1 MLHLLKKVMG
11 KGETPLPHPPIE
23 TPPTVQSLPEDEI
36 PRYPPFVK
44 GLPASHPDRLIETQ
58 QELIGQIR
66 ESGLAS
72 KEVYE
77 EFYLGPLRR
86 FASYAHLLPA
96 SETHHHRG
104 AGGLFRH
111 AIEVAL
117 WSLQSGDRVLLPGDQ
132 TPRRRRELEPRWHSA
147 VFLAALCHDLGK
159 PITDLIVTNQD
170 GAKVWDPFCEDL
182 YTWAIGNQVDRYFL
196 RWRKN
201 RGTSHT
207 SVSLL
212 LVERI
217 VGRSGLGWISQ
228 GDPNLVT
235 WMMEAISGHPSQENM
250 IHNLIVRSDQVS
262 VTRDIEGM
270 GATFAG
276 YEIGIPVERILLDIM
291 RRLVRDGVWVVNEP
305 GSRLWHMD
313 GHLYLIWPAG
323 GEEIA
328 AIVNQ
333 EKMPGLPRTPNS
345 ILDMLVERKL
355 AEFKVGQ
362 PDGNRYWLIAPAIL
376 AEKIPDIQLKAIRLN
391 NPGAL
396 LDSLPASVAGRLVG
410 DDDPTTKS
418 LNNTSVVAPTKPTE
432 PTVEV
437 IPATIVTSATPP
449 ADQPPDRLDGPVG
462 EALKALVEDIERG
475 RRDGSKLTHVDAA
488 GILCLKWPDAF
499 KGYGLENKTI
509 LDELGRRNWLV
520 VDPMA
525 PFRKVG
531 ELQVG
536 IGAPWKILR
545 LQPVV
550 AAMMDI
556 NRAKSTS
563 KKASK
568 PAPKSESKP
577 VAKVETTE
585 KEATEKEA
593 TEPLQSVTPP
603 VLPMVS
609 SKEEGAVEKM
619 VARQRALLED
629 VVGVLRQAVNDGTLV
644 ADQENGYLL
653 INVRDAEAVLKAG
666 IKASRSQIFGLK
678 GIDPDR
684 FTTEDRKPKVYF
696 RIRA

>member
-11 KGETPLPHPPIE
+11 KGETSLPQQPIE
-23 TPPTVQSLPEDEI
+23 PASTARSLPDDEI

-72 KEVYE
+72 KDVYD

-170 GAKVWDPFCEDL
+170 GGKVWDPFCEDL
-182 YTWAIGNQVDRYFL
+182 YAWAIRNQVDRYFL

-217 VGRSGLGWISQ
+217 VGRTGLGWISQ

-262 VTRDIEGM
+262 VTRDIESM
-270 GATFAG
+270 GANFAG

-291 RRLVRDGVWVVNEP
+291 RRLVRDGVWIVNEP
-305 GSRLWHMD
+305 GSRLWHME
-313 GHLYLIWPAG
+313 GHLYLVWPAG

-328 AIVNQ
+328 AIINQ

-355 AEFKVGQ
+355 AEFKAGP

-376 AEKIPDIQLKAIRLN
+376 AEKIPNIQLKAIRLN

-410 DDDPTTKS
+410 NDDPPTKS
-418 LNNTSVVAPTKPTE
+418 LSNASVVAPTKPAV
-432 PTVEV
+432 PTIEV
-437 IPATIVTSATPP
+437 VPAAIVTSATPAVSP
-449 ADQPPDRLDGPVG
+449 ADQPPDQLDGPVG
-462 EALKALVEDIERG
+462 EALKALVEDIEHG
-475 RRDGSKLTHVDAA
+475 RRDGSKITHVDSE
-488 GILCLKWPDAF
+488 GVLCLKWPDAF

-525 PFRKVG
+525 PFRKVA

-568 PAPKSESKP
+568 PVPKSESKP
-577 VAKVETTE
+577 VAKVETAE
-585 KEATEKEA
+585 KEAI
-593 TEPLQSVTPP
+593 EPLLSVTPP
-603 VLPMVS
+603 VLPLVS

-629 VVGVLRQAVNDGTLV
+629 VVGVLRQAVNDRTLA
-644 ADQENGYLL
+644 ADHENGYLL

>member
-11 KGETPLPHPPIE
+11 KGEISLPQQAIE
-23 TPPTVQSLPEDEI
+23 TPPTAQSLPDDEI

-72 KEVYE
+72 KDVYE

-159 PITDLIVTNQD
+159 PITDLIVNNQD

-262 VTRDIEGM
+262 VTRDIESM
-270 GATFAG
+270 GANFAG

-291 RRLVRDGVWVVNEP
+291 RRLVRDGGWIVNEP

-313 GHLYLIWPAG
+313 GHLYLVWPAG

-328 AIVNQ
+328 AIINQ

-362 PDGNRYWLIAPAIL
+362 SDGNRYWLIAPAIL
-376 AEKIPDIQLKAIRLN
+376 VEKIPNIQLKAIRLN

-410 DDDPTTKS
+410 NDDPPTKS
-418 LNNTSVVAPTKPTE
+418 LSNASVVAPTKPAE

-437 IPATIVTSATPP
+437 VPAAIVTSSTSAAPP
-449 ADQPPDRLDGPVG
+449 ADQSPDRLDGPVG
-462 EALKALVEDIERG
+462 EALKALVEDIEHG
-475 RRDGSKLTHVDAA
+475 RRDGSKLTHVDSE

-499 KGYGLENKTI
+499 KGYGVENKTI

-525 PFRKVG
+525 PFRKVA

-550 AAMMDI
+550 AALMGI
-556 NRAKSTS
+556 IRATSTS
-563 KKASK
+563 KAASK
-568 PAPKSESKP
+568 PARKSESKP

-585 KEATEKEA
+585 KDA
-593 TEPLQSVTPP
+593 TEPLPSVTPP

-629 VVGVLRQAVNDGTLV
+629 VVRVLRQAVNDRTLA
-644 ADQENGYLL
+644 ADHENGYLL

-696 RIRA
+696 RIRE

>member
-11 KGETPLPHPPIE
+11 KGEISLPQQVIEIPPIAK
-23 TPPTVQSLPEDEI
+23 SLPDDEI

-72 KEVYE
+72 KDVYE

-170 GAKVWDPFCEDL
+170 GTKVWDPFCEDL

-262 VTRDIEGM
+262 VTRDIESM
-270 GATFAG
+270 GANFAG

-291 RRLVRDGVWVVNEP
+291 RRLVRDGVWIVNEP

-313 GHLYLIWPAG
+313 GHLYLVWPAG

-328 AIVNQ
+328 AIINQ

-376 AEKIPDIQLKAIRLN
+376 AEKIPNIQLKAIRLN
-391 NPGAL
+391 NLGAL

-410 DDDPTTKS
+410 NDDPPTKS
-418 LNNTSVVAPTKPTE
+418 LSNASVVAPTKPAV

-437 IPATIVTSATPP
+437 VPAAIVTSATPSAPP
-449 ADQPPDRLDGPVG
+449 ADQPPDQLDGPVG
-462 EALKALVEDIERG
+462 EALKALVEDIEHG
-475 RRDGSKLTHVDAA
+475 RRDGSKITHVDSE

-525 PFRKVG
+525 PFRKVA

-568 PAPKSESKP
+568 PVPKSESKP
-577 VAKVETTE
+577 VAKVETAE
-585 KEATEKEA
+585 KEAI
-593 TEPLQSVTPP
+593 EPLLSVTPP
-603 VLPMVS
+603 VLPLVS

-629 VVGVLRQAVNDGTLV
+629 VVGVLRQAVTDGTLA
-644 ADQENGYLL
+644 ADHENGYLL
-653 INVRDAEAVLKAG
+653 INVRDAEAVLKASV
-666 IKASRSQIFGLK
+666 KASRSQIFGLK

>member
-11 KGETPLPHPPIE
+11 KGEISLPQPPIE
-23 TPPTVQSLPEDEI
+23 TTPTAQSLSDDEI
-36 PRYPPFVK
+36 LRYPPFVK

-291 RRLVRDGVWVVNEP
+291 RRLVRDGVWIVNEP

-313 GHLYLIWPAG
+313 GHLYLVWPAG
-323 GEEIA
+323 GEELA
-328 AIVNQ
+328 AIINQ

-362 PDGNRYWLIAPAIL
+362 HDGNRYWLIAPAIL

-410 DDDPTTKS
+410 NDDPPPTS
-418 LNNTSVVAPTKPTE
+418 LNNTSVVAPTKPAE

-437 IPATIVTSATPP
+437 IPATIVTSATPAAPP

-525 PFRKVG
+525 PFRKVA
-531 ELQVG
+531 ELEVG

-563 KKASK
+563 KTASK
-568 PAPKSESKP
+568 SARKPEFKP
-577 VAKVETTE
+577 VAKVE
-585 KEATEKEA
+585 ATNKQT
-593 TEPLQSVTPP
+593 TEPLPPVISP
-603 VLPMVS
+603 VLPIVS

-619 VARQRALLED
+619 IARQRALLEE
-629 VVGVLRQAVNDGTLV
+629 VVGVLRREVTNGTLA
-644 ADQENGYLL
+644 ADHENGYLL
-653 INVRDAEAVLKAG
+653 INVRDAETMLKAS

>member
-11 KGETPLPHPPIE
+11 KGEISLPQQVIEIPPIAKPLPD
-23 TPPTVQSLPEDEI
+23 DEI

-72 KEVYE
+72 KDVYE

-159 PITDLIVTNQD
+159 PITDLMVTNQD
-170 GAKVWDPFCEDL
+170 GGKVWDPFCEDL
-182 YTWAIGNQVDRYFL
+182 YAWAVRNQVDRYFL
-196 RWRKN
+196 GWRKN

-217 VGRSGLGWISQ
+217 VGRTGLGWISQ

-262 VTRDIEGM
+262 VTRDIESM
-270 GATFAG
+270 GANFAG

-291 RRLVRDGVWVVNEP
+291 RRLVRDGVWIVNEP

-313 GHLYLIWPAG
+313 GHLYLVWPAG

-328 AIVNQ
+328 AIINQ

-376 AEKIPDIQLKAIRLN
+376 AEKIPNIQLKAIRLN

-410 DDDPTTKS
+410 NDDPPAKS
-418 LNNTSVVAPTKPTE
+418 LSNASVVAPTKPAV

-437 IPATIVTSATPP
+437 VPTAIVTSATPAAPP
-449 ADQPPDRLDGPVG
+449 ADQPPDQLDGPVG

-475 RRDGSKLTHVDAA
+475 RRDGSKITHVDSE

-525 PFRKVG
+525 PFRKVA

-550 AAMMDI
+550 AALMGI
-556 NRAKSTS
+556 IRVTSTS
-563 KKASK
+563 KTASK
-568 PAPKSESKP
+568 PVPKSESKP

-585 KEATEKEA
+585 TDA
-593 TEPLQSVTPP
+593 TEPLPSVTPP
-603 VLPMVS
+603 VLPLVS

-629 VVGVLRQAVNDGTLV
+629 VVRVLRQAVNDRTL
-644 ADQENGYLL
+644 AANHENGYLL

-696 RIRA
+696 RIRE

>member
-11 KGETPLPHPPIE
+11 KGEVSLSQQVIEIPPIAK
-23 TPPTVQSLPEDEI
+23 SLPDDEI

-58 QELIGQIR
+58 QEQIGQIR

-72 KEVYE
+72 KDVYE

-159 PITDLIVTNQD
+159 PITDLMVTNQD
-170 GAKVWDPFCEDL
+170 GGKVWDPFCEDL
-182 YTWAIGNQVDRYFL
+182 YAWAVRNQVDRYFL

-217 VGRSGLGWISQ
+217 VGRTGLGWISQ

-262 VTRDIEGM
+262 VTRDIESM
-270 GATFAG
+270 GVNFAG

-291 RRLVRDGVWVVNEP
+291 RRLVRDRVWIVNEP

-313 GHLYLIWPAG
+313 GHLYLVWPAG

-376 AEKIPDIQLKAIRLN
+376 AEKIPNIQLKAIRLN

-396 LDSLPASVAGRLVG
+396 LDSLPVSVAGRLVG
-410 DDDPTTKS
+410 NDDPLTKS
-418 LNNTSVVAPTKPTE
+418 LSNASVVAPTKPAE

-437 IPATIVTSATPP
+437 VPAAIVTLSPPSSPP
-449 ADQPPDRLDGPVG
+449 ADQPPDQLDGPVG
-462 EALKALVEDIERG
+462 EALKALVEDIEHG
-475 RRDGSKLTHVDAA
+475 RRDGSKLTHVDSE

-525 PFRKVG
+525 PFRKVA

-568 PAPKSESKP
+568 PVPKSESKP
-577 VAKVETTE
+577 VAKVETAE
-585 KEATEKEA
+585 KEAI
-593 TEPLQSVTPP
+593 EPLLSVTPP
-603 VLPMVS
+603 VLPLVS

-629 VVGVLRQAVNDGTLV
+629 VVGVLRQAVNDRTLA
-644 ADQENGYLL
+644 ADHENGYLL

>member
-11 KGETPLPHPPIE
+11 KGEISLPHPPIE
-23 TPPTVQSLPEDEI
+23 TPPTVQSLAEDEI

-228 GDPNLVT
+228 SDPNLVT

-291 RRLVRDGVWVVNEP
+291 RRLVRDGVWIVNEP

-313 GHLYLIWPAG
+313 GHLYLVWPAG
-323 GEEIA
+323 GEELA
-328 AIVNQ
+328 AIINQ

-362 PDGNRYWLIAPAIL
+362 HDGNRYWLIAPAIL

-410 DDDPTTKS
+410 DDDPPTKS
-418 LNNTSVVAPTKPTE
+418 LNNTSVVAPTKPAE

-525 PFRKVG
+525 PFRKVA
-531 ELQVG
+531 ELEVG

-563 KKASK
+563 KTASK
-568 PAPKSESKP
+568 SVPKSESKP
-577 VAKVETTE
+577 VAKFET
-585 KEATEKEA
+585 TEKEA

-609 SKEEGAVEKM
+609 SKEECAVEKM

-696 RIRA
+696 RIRV

>member
-437 IPATIVTSATPP
+437 VPAAIVTSATPAAPP
-449 ADQPPDRLDGPVG
+449 ADQPPDQLDGPVG
-462 EALKALVEDIERG
+462 EALKALVEDIEHG
-475 RRDGSKLTHVDAA
+475 RRDGSKITHVDSE

-499 KGYGLENKTI
+499 KGYGLENKMI

-525 PFRKVG
+525 PFRKVA

-550 AAMMDI
+550 AALMGI
-556 NRAKSTS
+556 IRATSTS
-563 KKASK
+563 KTASK
-568 PAPKSESKP
+568 PARKSGSKP

-585 KEATEKEA
+585 TDA
-593 TEPLQSVTPP
+593 TEPLPSVTPP
-603 VLPMVS
+603 VLPLVS
-609 SKEEGAVEKM
+609 SKEECAVEKM

-629 VVGVLRQAVNDGTLV
+629 VVRVLRQAVNDGTLV

>member
-11 KGETPLPHPPIE
+11 KGEISLPQQAIEIPPIA
-23 TPPTVQSLPEDEI
+23 QSLPDDEI

-58 QELIGQIR
+58 HELIGQIR

-72 KEVYE
+72 KDVYE

-182 YTWAIGNQVDRYFL
+182 YTWAIGNQVERYFL

-291 RRLVRDGVWVVNEP
+291 RRLVRDGVWIVNEP

-313 GHLYLIWPAG
+313 GHLYLVWPAG

-328 AIVNQ
+328 AIINQ

-376 AEKIPDIQLKAIRLN
+376 AEKIPNIQLKAIRLN
-391 NPGAL
+391 NSGAL

-410 DDDPTTKS
+410 NDDPPTKS
-418 LNNTSVVAPTKPTE
+418 LSNASVVAPTKPAE

-437 IPATIVTSATPP
+437 VPAAIVTSSTPVAP
-449 ADQPPDRLDGPVG
+449 PSDQPPDRLDGPVG
-462 EALKALVEDIERG
+462 EALKALVEDIEHG
-475 RRDGSKLTHVDAA
+475 RRDGTKFTHVDSE

-525 PFRKVG
+525 PFRKVA

-563 KKASK
+563 QKASK
-568 PAPKSESKP
+568 PVPKSESKH
-577 VAKVETTE
+577 VVKVETTE
-585 KEATEKEA
+585 KEATE
-593 TEPLQSVTPP
+593 PLQPVTHP

-629 VVGVLRQAVNDGTLV
+629 VVGVLRQAVTDGTLA
-644 ADQENGYLL
+644 ADYENGYLL
-653 INVRDAEAVLKAG
+653 INVRNAEAVLKAG

>member
-11 KGETPLPHPPIE
+11 KGEIPLPKPPIE

-291 RRLVRDGVWVVNEP
+291 HRLVRDGVWIVNEP

-313 GHLYLIWPAG
+313 GHLYLVWPAG

-362 PDGNRYWLIAPAIL
+362 PESNRYWLIAPAIL
-376 AEKIPDIQLKAIRLN
+376 AEKIPNIQLRAIRLTN
-391 NPGAL
+391 SGAL

-410 DDDPTTKS
+410 DDGSSTKPS
-418 LNNTSVVAPTKPTE
+418 SNASVVEPTKLAE

-437 IPATIVTSATPP
+437 VPAAIVSSATPAPPP
-449 ADQPPDRLDGPVG
+449 ADQPPDQLDGPVG
-462 EALKALVEDIERG
+462 EALKALVEDIEHG
-475 RRDGSKLTHVDAA
+475 RRDGSKLTHVDSA

-520 VDPMA
+520 VDPMS

-531 ELQVG
+531 ELSVG
-536 IGAPWKILR
+536 IGAPWKVLR

-556 NRAKSTS
+556 SRAKSTS
-563 KKASK
+563 KTASK
-568 PAPKSESKP
+568 PVRKPESKP
-577 VAKVETTE
+577 VANVDAMNR
-585 KEATEKEA
+585 EATELSPPVA
-593 TEPLQSVTPP
+593 PP
-603 VLPMVS
+603 VLPIVS

-619 VARQRALLED
+619 IARQLALLEE
-629 VVGVLRQAVNDGTLV
+629 VVGVLRQGVADGTLA
-644 ADQENGYLL
+644 ADRENGYLL
-653 INVRDAEAVLKAG
+653 INVRDADAVLKAS

-696 RIRA
+696 RIRE

>member
-11 KGETPLPHPPIE
+11 KGEISLPQQVIE
-23 TPPTVQSLPEDEI
+23 IPPTAQSLPDDEI

-58 QELIGQIR
+58 QEQIGQIR

-72 KEVYE
+72 KDVYE

-159 PITDLIVTNQD
+159 PITDLMVTNQD
-170 GAKVWDPFCEDL
+170 GGKVWDPFCEDL
-182 YTWAIGNQVDRYFL
+182 YAWAVRNQVDRYFL

-217 VGRSGLGWISQ
+217 VGRTGLGWISQ

-262 VTRDIEGM
+262 VTRDIESM
-270 GATFAG
+270 GANFAG

-291 RRLVRDGVWVVNEP
+291 RRLVRDRVWIVNEP

-313 GHLYLIWPAG
+313 GHLYLVWPAG

-376 AEKIPDIQLKAIRLN
+376 AEKIPNIQLKAIRLN

-396 LDSLPASVAGRLVG
+396 LDSLPVSVAGRLVG
-410 DDDPTTKS
+410 NDDPLTKS
-418 LNNTSVVAPTKPTE
+418 LSNASVVAPTKPAE

-437 IPATIVTSATPP
+437 VPAAIVTLSPPSSPP
-449 ADQPPDRLDGPVG
+449 ADQPPDQLDGPVG
-462 EALKALVEDIERG
+462 EALKALVEDIEHG
-475 RRDGSKLTHVDAA
+475 RRDGSKLTHVDSE

-525 PFRKVG
+525 PFRKVA

-568 PAPKSESKP
+568 PVPKSESKP
-577 VAKVETTE
+577 VAKVETAE
-585 KEATEKEA
+585 KEAI
-593 TEPLQSVTPP
+593 EPLLSVTPP
-603 VLPMVS
+603 VLPLVS

-629 VVGVLRQAVNDGTLV
+629 VVGVLRQAVNDRTLA
-644 ADQENGYLL
+644 ADHENGYLL